1 MEKKITKIAIFDF
14 DGTLVD
20 TELPITGKQKYL
32 DKTGKDWPHQGW
44 WGKAESLD
52 TDIFETPL
60 VEMVKEAYDKIK
72 LEDETLMVMLTGR
85 MIKLSTHVEKILE
98 QHGLEFDEYHYN
110 KGGATEIAKIKTITM
125 LLDKFPDV
133 NEIVLFDDRLEHIPI
148 FNAFLEVHRKS
159 GRLKKFTITVVPADR
174 H

>member
-1 MEKKITKIAIFDF
+1 MKKITKIAIFDF

-32 DKTGKDWPHQGW
+32 DKTGKEWPHQGW

-60 VEMVKEAYDKIK
+60 VEMVKEAYDTIK

-85 MIKLSTHVEKILE
+85 MIKLQTHVEKILE
-98 QHGLEFDEYHYN
+98 EHGLEFDEYHYN
-110 KGGATEIAKIKTITM
+110 KGGATEIAKMKTMDM
-125 LLDKFPDV
+125 LLDKFPEVD
-133 NEIVLFDDRLEHIPI
+133 EIVLFDDRLEHIPI
-148 FNAFLEVHRKS
+148 FSTFLDEKRKS
-159 GRLKKFTITVVPADR
+159 GRLKRFTITVVPADR

>member
-1 MEKKITKIAIFDF
+1 MKKITKIAIFDF
-14 DGTLVD
+14 DGTLVS

-32 DKTGKDWPHQGW
+32 DKTGKEWPHQGW

-60 VEMVKEAYDKIK
+60 VKMVKEAYDEMK

-98 QHGLEFDEYHYN
+98 EHGLEFDEYHYN
-110 KGGATEIAKIKTITM
+110 KGGATDVAKMKTMDM
-125 LLDKFPDV
+125 LLDKFPEADD
-133 NEIVLFDDRLEHIPI
+133 IVLWDDRIEHIPV
-148 FNAFLEVHRKS
+148 FHEFLKAKVQS
-159 GRLKKFTITVVPADR
+159 GRLKTFNITEVPADR

>member
-1 MEKKITKIAIFDF
+1 MKKKITKIAVFDF
-14 DGTLVD
+14 DGTLVS
-20 TELPITGKQKYL
+20 TELPITGKEIWL
-32 DKTGKDWPHQGW
+32 EKTGKEWPHQGW

-52 TDIFETPL
+52 TEVFETPL
-60 VEMVKEAYDKIK
+60 VEMVKEAYDTMK

-98 QHGLEFDEYHYN
+98 EHGLEFDEYHYN
-110 KGGATEIAKIKTITM
+110 KGGATEVAKMKTMDM

-133 NEIVLFDDRLEHIPI
+133 NEIVLWDDRIEHIPI
-148 FNAFLEVHRKS
+148 FTEFLEKKRKS
-159 GRLKKFTITVVPADR
+159 KRIKSFTITVVPADR

>member
-1 MEKKITKIAIFDF
+1 MTKKITKIAIFDF

-32 DKTGKDWPHQGW
+32 EKTGKEWPHQGW

-52 TDIFETPL
+52 TEIFETPL

-85 MIKLSTHVEKILE
+85 MIKLQVHVEKILE
-98 QHGLEFDEYHYN
+98 EHGLEFDEYHYN
-110 KGGATEIAKIKTITM
+110 KGGATEVAKMKTIDM

-148 FNAFLEVHRKS
+148 FSEFLEEKS
-159 GRLKKFTITVVPADR
+159 KSERIKSFTITVVPADR